1 MNEVIKYSLLYH
13 LVMQFCI
20 PRYPNLFHMWG
31 PQLYLV
37 TSSGVDVY
45 IEPAIHVAIC
55 PDTSSN
61 SPENSHMAI
70 CGSHLSI
77 NFTLPFTDF
86 LPASVPY
93 IFRIAAETL
102 GNWGVEGL
110 SRMFHVMQSL

>member
-1 MNEVIKYSLLYH
+1 
-13 LVMQFCI
+13 
-20 PRYPNLFHMWG
+20 
-31 PQLYLV
+31 
-37 TSSGVDVY
+37 
-45 IEPAIHVAIC
+45 
-55 PDTSSN
+55 
-61 SPENSHMAI
+61 MAI

-110 SRMFHVMQSL
+110 SRVFHVMQSL